1 MYSGDRQGTAFLQR
15 NPQKSAKTHLF
26 RNFSIFA
33 FRCMAKLPLI
43 GAEIAPAIVIKFSG
57 LV

>member
-1 MYSGDRQGTAFLQR
+1 MDGIVAKK
-15 NPQKSAKTHLF
+15 PIKSAKTHFF

-33 FRCMAKLPLI
+33 FRCIVKWPLI
-43 GAEIAPAIVIKFSG
+43 GAEIEHVISIKFSS